1 MKQQKQYQLSRK
13 IIPIITACLIGSLA
27 SLSINAKTYSAN
39 TNQVNNQTTKQIL
52 LSSDLATPILE
63 AGRNQNAFIR
73 VALTGFELDEY
84 TARTPLNVAIVL
96 DQSSSMAG
104 QKINRAKQAAKMA
117 INQLDSNDVV
127 SIVTYDS
134 TVNVLVPATKANN
147 KNALFNAINLIKA
160 RGNTALFAGTSKGG
174 YEVRKF
180 LNQERVNR
188 VVLLSDGMA
197 NVGPSSP
204 SELGQLGQ
212 ALAKDGI
219 SVSTIGLG
227 LGYNEDL
234 MTQLA
239 NYSDGSHAFVE
250 NAADLTRIFEQE
262 FGQAK
267 SVVAQD
273 VGIEII
279 LNNGIKPIRIV
290 GRDGDIIGNR
300 IFTRMNQIYS
310 AQESFV
316 VIEVNVPAN
325 KVGASQN
332 IATVKVDYNNM
343 VSNSRFKLEDNITAS
358 FSESREDVKNA
369 VNTSVYKS
377 TVLQLANEQRKE
389 AVILRDQGKK
399 DAARAKLKQSSSL
412 LGRSAEYI
420 SSDELKEES
429 NKVQSEAEAVAAPS
443 EAEWKR
449 NRKTLKAKSY
459 QVDKQQ
465 KR

>member
-1 MKQQKQYQLSRK
+1 MKQQKQSPLSRK
-13 IIPIITACLIGSLA
+13 IIPLITVCLLSSLI
-27 SLSINAKTYSAN
+27 SVSINAKTFSNN
-39 TNQVNNQTTKQIL
+39 TKHTIKQIR
-52 LSSDLATPILE
+52 LSSDLATPVLE
-63 AGRNQNAFIR
+63 AGKNQNAYIR

-104 QKINRAKQAAKMA
+104 QKIQRAKQAARMA
-117 INQLDSNDVV
+117 VSQLDSDDVV

-147 KNALFNAINLIKA
+147 KNSLFNAIDRIRA

-180 LNQERVNR
+180 LNRERVNR
-188 VVLLSDGMA
+188 VILLSDGMA

-204 SELGQLGQ
+204 SELGQLGK

-239 NYSDGSHAFVE
+239 NYSDGTHSFVE
-250 NAADLTRIFEQE
+250 NAADLARIFEQE
-262 FGQAK
+262 LGQAK

-279 LNNGIKPIRIV
+279 LNDGIKPIRII

-310 AQESFV
+310 QQESYV
-316 VIEVNVPAN
+316 VIEVNIPAN
-325 KVGASQN
+325 QAGARQN
-332 IATVKVDYNNM
+332 IATVKVNYNNM
-343 VSNSRFKLEDNITAS
+343 VSNNRFKLEDNITAS
-358 FSESREDVKNA
+358 FSESQDDVKES
-369 VNTSVYKS
+369 VNIEVYEASVQ
-377 TVLQLANEQRKE
+377 QLANEQRKE

-399 DAARAKLKQSSSL
+399 DAAQAKLKQSSSFL
-412 LGRSAEYI
+412 NRAAEYI
-420 SSDELKEES
+420 SSDKLKQES
-429 NKVQSEAEAVAAPS
+429 LDADTEADDIGASSPTQ
-443 EAEWKR
+443 WKK
-449 NRKTLKAKSY
+449 NRKTLRAKSY
-459 QVDKQQ
+459 QIEKQQ
-465 KR
+465 QK